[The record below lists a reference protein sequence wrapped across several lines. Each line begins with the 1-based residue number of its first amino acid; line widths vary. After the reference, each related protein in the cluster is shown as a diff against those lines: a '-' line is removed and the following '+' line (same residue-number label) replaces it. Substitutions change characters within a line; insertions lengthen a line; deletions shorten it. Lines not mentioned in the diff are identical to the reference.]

1 MDLTKISTDTLRN
14 VCDFLLGEG
23 LVSEEQFLQ
32 IAASRPSNELKRA
45 VDFIHSCL
53 CLDDHE
59 AECQYYIE
67 EQRTDCWLSPAHIR
81 WLEETTSLMSSMGL
95 SESSLIMVFS
105 DALCLVRDYDRL
117 DPSAKTAFKKLHT
130 VLAL

>member
-1 MDLTKISTDTLRN
+1 MDLTKLSTDTLRN
-14 VCDFLLGEG
+14 VCDFLLDEG

-32 IAASRPSNELKRA
+32 ITASRPSNELKRA

-53 CLDDHE
+53 CTDEHE

-67 EQRTDCWLSPAHIR
+67 EQRTDCWLSPAHVR
-81 WLEETTSLMSSMGL
+81 WLEETTTLMSSMGL
-95 SESSLIMVFS
+95 SEASLVVAFR
-105 DALCLVRDYDRL
+105 DALSLVRDYNRL
-117 DPSAKTAFKKLHT
+117 DPPARMAFKKLYK

>member
-59 AECQYYIE
+59 TECQYYIE
-67 EQRTDCWLSPAHIR
+67 EQRTDCWLLPTHIR
-81 WLEETTSLMSSMGL
+81 WLEETTSLMSSMGV
-95 SESSLIMVFS
+95 SESSLITAFRDAFS
-105 DALCLVRDYDRL
+105 LARDYGRL
-117 DPSAKTAFKKLHT
+117 DPSAKMALKKLIK

>member
-1 MDLTKISTDTLRN
+1 MDLTKLSTDTLRN
-14 VCDFLLGEG
+14 VCDFLLDEG

-53 CLDDHE
+53 CTDEHE

-67 EQRTDCWLSPAHIR
+67 EQRTDCWLSPAHVR
-81 WLEETTSLMSSMGL
+81 WLEETTTLMSSMGL
-95 SESSLIMVFS
+95 SEASLVVAFR
-105 DALCLVRDYDRL
+105 DALSLVRDYDRL
-117 DPSAKTAFKKLHT
+117 DPPARIAFKKLYK